1 MQNTKIDNVKQLMEN
16 RPVGVA
22 ALGDPHLKEI
32 AKIYIIGGQNEIT
45 RRNKKN
51 KIRKKKRTWF
61 TC

>member
-1 MQNTKIDNVKQLMEN
+1 MEN

-51 KIRKKKRTWF
+51 KRRKKKRT
-61 TC
+61 

>member
-51 KIRKKKRTWF
+51 KRRKKKGT
-61 TC
+61 